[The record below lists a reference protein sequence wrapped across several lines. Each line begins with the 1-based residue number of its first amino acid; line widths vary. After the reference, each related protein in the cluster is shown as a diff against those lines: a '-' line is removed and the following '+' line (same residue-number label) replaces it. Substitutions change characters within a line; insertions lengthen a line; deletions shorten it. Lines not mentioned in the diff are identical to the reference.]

1 MYINF
6 LSFVQ
11 YDTGD
16 FDESSV
22 AGGLALNADLINSA
36 LELINPAE
44 VNTTSTDPSCKRKS
58 KGTTRVRAKKRRKYL
73 TAREMLDA
81 KTRGEYVQVSFL

>member
-1 MYINF
+1 

-16 FDESSV
+16 LEETIV
-22 AGGLALNADLINSA
+22 AGGLAHNADLINSA
-36 LELINPAE
+36 LDLINLAE
-44 VNTTSTDPSCKRKS
+44 LNTTLTDPSCKREN
-58 KGTTRVRAKKRRKYL
+58 KGTTRVRAKKRHKYL

-81 KTRGEYVQVSFL
+81 KIRGEYVQVCFP

>member
-1 MYINF
+1 

-11 YDTGD
+11 YDTG
-16 FDESSV
+16 V

-36 LELINPAE
+36 LDLINPAE
-44 VNTTSTDPSCKRKS
+44 VNTTSTDPSCKRKG
-58 KGTTRVRAKKRRKYL
+58 KGTTRIRAKKRRKKYL

-81 KTRGEYVQVSFL
+81 KIRGEYVQVCFP